1 MYKHMRKALTALL
14 ALLLALSAPALAESL
29 TASVEKTAGKGEN
42 TFTVLDYTFDGRDL
56 RVLWEAETAGDEALL
71 FTTGMLDNDVGPL
84 ITPRND
90 VMGLTP
96 DVFIPLG
103 GEDAAHFAGCAV
115 AGFEGVTPS
124 RDFNA
129 TLTGYFVRPLVEVID
144 VSDALNGSLEPGV
157 EHTGAMLV
165 HFNGRIQPLSSIRID
180 AGEDGALSFQGR
192 NSLIDADT
200 YYENPHKSMV
210 ELYADIGLFEI
221 VDVCEVSFPVRLPVG
236 ETVALRAAE
245 LPVVETKYYDI
256 AFTQAEVGLSGLQLA
271 WEVRSKTGRAMDE
284 DWVGALDVSCRVAG
298 EALDFKAYRIRR
310 EYTHGV
316 DGEECLLYSL
326 SQYGNPVLQ
335 PGDAPL
341 TVEVEYLPPEGASVP
356 EDAEFPTVALRL
368 EPVALEP

>member
-14 ALLLALSAPALAESL
+14 ALLLALSAAALAESL
-29 TASVEKTAGKGEN
+29 TVSVEKTAGEGEN

-71 FTTGMLDNDVGPL
+71 FTTGMLDNDIGPL

-103 GEDAAHFAGCAV
+103 GEDAAHFAGRAV

-124 RDFNA
+124 RDFTA

-144 VSDALNGSLEPGV
+144 VSDALDGSLEPGV
-157 EHTGAMLV
+157 EYTGAMLV
-165 HFNGRIQPLSSIRID
+165 RFNGRVQPSSSIRID
-180 AGEDGALSFQGR
+180 AGEDGELSFEGR
-192 NSLIDADT
+192 NSLLDADT
-200 YYENPHKSMV
+200 YYENPHKSVV
-210 ELYADIGLFEI
+210 ELYADLGLFEI

-236 ETVALRAAE
+236 ETVALRAVE
-245 LPVVETKYYDI
+245 LPVVETKYCDI
-256 AFTQAEVGLSGLQLA
+256 AFTQAEVGFSGLQLA

-298 EALDFKAYRIRR
+298 ETLDFKTYRIRR
-310 EYTHGV
+310 DYTRGV

-326 SQYGNPVLQ
+326 SQYGDPVLQ